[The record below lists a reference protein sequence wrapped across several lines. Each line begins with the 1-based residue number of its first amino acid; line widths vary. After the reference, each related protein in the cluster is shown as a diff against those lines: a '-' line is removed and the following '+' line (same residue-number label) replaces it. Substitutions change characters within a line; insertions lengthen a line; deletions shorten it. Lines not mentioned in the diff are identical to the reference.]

1 MVRFEGEGFPATVSP
16 GAQGA
21 GWFGAPRRAPL
32 GNRAST
38 TRGQSLLANLFLT
51 RPHALPEQRP
61 EAFLYLAPPV
71 HRQVAQSIL
80 SEIQAQFV
88 PLQRRAF
95 NASEVGE
102 GLVVACHRLE
112 SV

>member
-1 MVRFEGEGFPATVSP
+1 
-16 GAQGA
+16 
-21 GWFGAPRRAPL
+21 
-32 GNRAST
+32 
-38 TRGQSLLANLFLT
+38 
-51 RPHALPEQRP
+51 
-61 EAFLYLAPPV
+61 LYLAPPV